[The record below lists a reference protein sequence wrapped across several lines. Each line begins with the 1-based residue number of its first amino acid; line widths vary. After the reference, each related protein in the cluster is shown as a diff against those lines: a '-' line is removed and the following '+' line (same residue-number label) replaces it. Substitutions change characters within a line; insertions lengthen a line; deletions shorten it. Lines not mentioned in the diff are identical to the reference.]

1 MYFKQKRQVWKFP
14 WSYREAFIIA
24 GGLSLT
30 GVLIELFS
38 GQAKVPVPGFPFNLY
53 FGLFVAGFIVYG
65 HIVLRKHPLVKFL
78 QSVPAA
84 VGSLS
89 MLGVLALVMAL
100 YPQHELANQSFADKM
115 GLHHILSHWSYV
127 FSFVFV
133 LVSLGFV
140 VLKRLRPFT
149 LKNAGFLLNHFG
161 LWLSLFAAG
170 LGAGDIEK
178 LQLTVN
184 EGKTMW
190 IARDMKGN
198 NVELPLAIRL
208 NDFRIDYFKPKLAIV
223 STKSQ
228 TLVVDKPSS
237 LPEAVVG
244 QTIIMKHWII
254 KVDTL
259 LEDAALQNR
268 RFVFDTL
275 PGSVVAAYISATN
288 RISKEQKEGW
298 LTPGSFVVNR
308 HNLKLDNSY
317 QLALIG
323 PEPSKFESDV
333 TIFTKRGEKTDT
345 KIVVN
350 KPVKAMAYTIY
361 QTSYDAAMGK
371 HSAIS
376 VFELVKDPW
385 LPLVYTGIYM
395 MLAGALFLIFAGNL
409 SKK

>member
-1 MYFKQKRQVWKFP
+1 MNFKLKRRVWEFP
-14 WSYREAFIIA
+14 WSYREAFLFA
-24 GGLSLT
+24 AGLSVS
-30 GVLIELFS
+30 GILIELFS
-38 GQAKVPVPGFPFNLY
+38 GGAKVPLPGFPFNMY
-53 FGLFVAGFIVYG
+53 VGLLIAGLIVYC
-65 HIVLRKHPLVKFL
+65 HIVLKRHPLVKFL

-89 MLGVLALVMAL
+89 MLGVLALAMAL
-100 YPQHELANQSFADKM
+100 YPQYETANQTFADKI

-127 FSFVFV
+127 FAIVYV

-190 IARDMKGN
+190 IASDFKGN

-208 NDFRIDYFKPKLAIV
+208 NDFRIEYFKPKLALV
-223 STKSQ
+223 SSKSQ
-228 TLVVDKPSS
+228 TLVVDKPSA
-237 LPEAVVG
+237 LPEAVTG
-244 QTIIMKHWII
+244 HSILLKHWKLEI
-254 KVDTL
+254 DTL
-259 LEDAALQNR
+259 LEDATLRNR
-268 RFVFDTL
+268 RFVPDTL
-275 PGSVVAAYISATN
+275 PGSVVAAYIRATN
-288 RISKEQKEGW
+288 GITKERKEGW
-298 LTPGSFVVNR
+298 VSPGSFVVNR

-333 TIFTKRGEKTDT
+333 TIFTKRGEKLDT

-350 KPVKAMAYTIY
+350 KPVKAMGYSIY

-376 VFELVKDPW
+376 IFELVKDPW
-385 LPLVYTGIYM
+385 LPLVYAGIYM
-395 MLAGALFLIFAGNL
+395 MVAGALFLIFAGNL